1 MVMVLNKRIWRIF
14 KENKGRYIGIL
25 ILIFLGSF
33 FFVVMSGLAS
43 NLGNMVSGFAEKHLQ
58 EDVSFSTGIPITDI
72 AALEGKSGS
81 VIDSYRFYD
90 VTLSGGQPLQLISP
104 STKVNIPAITNGRG
118 LENSGDILLE
128 PNFLSLHDLAI
139 GEQIVING
147 RAFTVTGTVALPHYV
162 YALRFVHDVLP
173 PSGFGIGL
181 ISDTDFTMFPEAAE
195 VYSVRFANRE
205 NITAQTMGFNRLLR
219 EEGHT
224 ITGWIDAMNNKRIQM
239 PWATITGAEAMSVPF
254 SAIMFLICCL
264 IVGVMILRMVKAD
277 GVIIGM
283 LYAQGYRRKELIRHY
298 LTLPLLLAVIGGV
311 SGVLLA
317 FPTVEPT
324 VKMMIAYYNVPFTA
338 IHLSP
343 VTIVIGILMPVVF
356 LVFAGFFV
364 IRKELKKTAG
374 ELMKG
379 DSGKT
384 KINVLERTF
393 KLERFKFNTKFQL
406 REQMRSI
413 PRLLF
418 LLLGVS
424 AASFLMLL
432 GLTLNNSMNT
442 VFGGTDDMFN
452 FAVEYSF
459 KAVQQGDVPEGAEAF
474 NAIRSFPEG
483 RENIEFYVMAITTNS
498 VAVNLRDASG
508 GKLSM
513 GQVNITA
520 PLATRLKLRA
530 GDTINFIDR
539 MNGESYSLVI
549 NGIAETYTGQFIFMP
564 LDRFNEMTGMA
575 HGSYSGLLSDREL
588 DIDPNLLAG
597 VKNLQEASDAMD
609 DLAGPMMSMIIAVT
623 MIAGLIGMV
632 IIFLVTSLM
641 IEESRGTI
649 SMLKVFGYRGKE
661 IGKLILNSSTW
672 VVIAG
677 FVFGIPVTLIF
688 GTAMWR
694 YLGEMINMVL
704 PMIINPMYVL
714 ISFVV
719 IFAVYLF
726 TKWLCGKKL
735 AKISMSEALKA
746 GAE

>member
-1 MVMVLNKRIWRIF
+1 MALNKRVWRIF
-14 KENKGRYIGIL
+14 KENKSRYIGIL
-25 ILIFLGSF
+25 VLIFLGSF
-33 FFVVMSGLAS
+33 FFVIMSGLAS
-43 NLGNMVSGFAEKHLQ
+43 NLGNMVEGFAEEHLQ
-58 EDVSFSTGIPITDI
+58 EDISFSTGISIDDT
-72 AALEGKSGS
+72 AELEIKSGA

-90 VTLSGGQPLQLISP
+90 VTLPGGQPLQLVSP

-118 LENSGDILLE
+118 LENPGDILLE
-128 PNFLSLHDLAI
+128 PNFLTIHGLAI
-139 GEQIVING
+139 GEQIVVDG
-147 RAFTVTGTVALPHYV
+147 RAFIITGTVALPHYV
-162 YALRFVHDVLP
+162 YALKFVHDVLP

-181 ISDTDFTMFPEAAE
+181 ISDADFAMFPEAAE
-195 VYSVRFANRE
+195 VYSVRFTDRE
-205 NITAQTMGFNRLLR
+205 NITAQTMGFNKLLR
-219 EEGHT
+219 EESHT

-277 GVIIGM
+277 GVIIGT

-298 LTLPLLLAVIGGV
+298 LALPLLLAVIGGV
-311 SGVLLA
+311 LGVLLA
-317 FPTVEPT
+317 MPVVGPTVS
-324 VKMMIAYYNVPFTA
+324 MMIAYYNVPFTA
-338 IHLSP
+338 IYLSP
-343 VTIVIGILMPVVF
+343 LTIAIGILMPAVF
-356 LVFAGFFV
+356 LGFASFFV

-379 DSGKT
+379 NSGKT

-432 GLTLNNSMNT
+432 GLTLNHSMNT
-442 VFGGTDDMFN
+442 VFSGTDDMFN

-459 KAVQQGDVPEGAEAF
+459 NAVRQGAIPEGAEAF
-474 NAIRSFPEG
+474 NAIRCFPEG
-483 RENIEFYVMAITTNS
+483 RENVEFYVMAVATDS
-498 VAVNLRDASG
+498 VAVNLRDANG
-508 GKLSM
+508 GKLGM
-513 GQVNITA
+513 EQVNITA
-520 PLATRLKLRA
+520 PLATRLRIKA

-539 MNGESYSLVI
+539 MNGESYGLIV

-575 HGSYSGLLSDREL
+575 PGSYSGLLSDRTL
-588 DIDPNLLAG
+588 DIDASLLAG

-661 IGKLILNSSTW
+661 IGKLTLNSSTW

-677 FVFGIPVTLIF
+677 FILGIPVMLMF

-704 PMIINPMYVL
+704 PMIMNPLYVL
-714 ISFVV
+714 ISFIV
-719 IFAVYLF
+719 IIAVYLF
-726 TKWLCGKKL
+726 TKWLCGRKL

>member
-1 MVMVLNKRIWRIF
+1 MVMALNKRILRIF
-14 KENKGRYIGIL
+14 NENKGRYIGIL

-33 FFVVMSGLAS
+33 FFVIMSGVAS
-43 NLGNMVSGFAEKHLQ
+43 NLGRMVESFAEEHLQ
-58 EDVSFSTGIPITDI
+58 EDLSFSTGTSIDDI
-72 AALEGKSGS
+72 AALEMRSGS
-81 VIDSYRFYD
+81 IIDSYLFHD
-90 VTLSGGQPLQLISP
+90 VTLPGGQPLQLISP
-104 STKVNIPAITNGRG
+104 STMVNIPAVTSGHG
-118 LENSGDILLE
+118 LENSGDILLD
-128 PNFLSLHDLAI
+128 PNFLATHELVI
-139 GEQIVING
+139 GEQIVIDSKT
-147 RAFTVTGTVALPHYV
+147 FTISGTVALPHYV
-162 YALRFVHDVLP
+162 YALKFVHDVLP

-181 ISDTDFTMFPEAAE
+181 ISDADFVIFPEATE
-195 VYSVRFANRE
+195 VYSVRFTDRE
-205 NITAQTMGFNRLLR
+205 NITAQTMEFNRLLR
-219 EEGHT
+219 EEGHVV
-224 ITGWIDAMNNKRIQM
+224 TGWIDAMNNRRIQM
-239 PWATITGAEAMSVPF
+239 PWASITGAEAMTVPF
-254 SAIMFLICCL
+254 SVVMFLICCL

-277 GVIIGM
+277 GVIIGT
-283 LYAQGYRRKELIRHY
+283 LYAQGYRHKELIRHY
-298 LTLPLLLAVIGGV
+298 LALPLLLAVIGGLF
-311 SGVLLA
+311 GVLLA
-317 FPTVEPT
+317 MPVVGPA
-324 VKMMIAYYNVPFTA
+324 VSMMIAYYNVPFTA
-338 IHLSP
+338 IYLSP
-343 VTIVIGILMPVVF
+343 LVVVIGIVMPAVF
-356 LVFAGFFV
+356 LGLASFLV

-432 GLTLNNSMNT
+432 GLTLNHSMNV
-442 VFGGTDDMFN
+442 VFSGADDMFN

-459 KAVQQGDVPEGAEAF
+459 NAVQQGDVPEGAEAF

-483 RENIEFYVMAITTNS
+483 RENAEFYVMAIAPDT
-498 VAVNLRDASG
+498 VAINLVDSNG
-508 GKLSM
+508 SELSM
-513 GQVNITA
+513 EQVNITA
-520 PLATRLKLRA
+520 PLATRLRLRV

-539 MNGESYSLVI
+539 MDGESYSLII

-575 HGSYSGLLSDREL
+575 PGSFSGLLSDREL
-588 DIDPNLLAG
+588 DIDSSLLAG

-609 DLAGPMMSMIIAVT
+609 DLAGPMMSMILAVT
-623 MIAGLIGMV
+623 LIAGLIGMV

-649 SMLKVFGYRGKE
+649 SMLKVFGYRSKE

-677 FVFGIPVTLIF
+677 FILGIPIMLIF

-704 PMIINPMYVL
+704 PMIVNPLYVL
-714 ISFVV
+714 VSFVV
-719 IFAVYLF
+719 IITVYMF
-726 TKWLCGKKL
+726 TKWLCGRKL

>member
-1 MVMVLNKRIWRIF
+1 MALNKRVWRIF
-14 KENKGRYIGIL
+14 KENKSRYIGIL
-25 ILIFLGSF
+25 VLIFLGSF
-33 FFVVMSGLAS
+33 FFVIMSGLAS
-43 NLGNMVSGFAEKHLQ
+43 NLGNMVEGFAEEHLQ
-58 EDVSFSTGIPITDI
+58 EDVSFSTGISIDDT
-72 AALEGKSGS
+72 AELEIKSGA

-90 VTLSGGQPLQLISP
+90 VTLPGGQPLQLVSP

-118 LENSGDILLE
+118 LENPGDILLE
-128 PNFLSLHDLAI
+128 PNFLTIHGLAI
-139 GEQIVING
+139 GEQIVVDG
-147 RAFTVTGTVALPHYV
+147 RAFIITGTVALPHYV
-162 YALRFVHDVLP
+162 YALKFVHDVLP

-181 ISDTDFTMFPEAAE
+181 ISDADFAMFPEAAE
-195 VYSVRFANRE
+195 VYSVRFTDRE
-205 NITAQTMGFNRLLR
+205 NITAQTMGFNKLLR
-219 EEGHT
+219 EESHT

-277 GVIIGM
+277 GVIIGT

-298 LTLPLLLAVIGGV
+298 LALPLLLAVIGGV
-311 SGVLLA
+311 LGVLLA
-317 FPTVEPT
+317 MPVVGPTVF
-324 VKMMIAYYNVPFTA
+324 MMIAYYNVPFTA
-338 IHLSP
+338 IYLSP
-343 VTIVIGILMPVVF
+343 LTIAIGILMPAVF
-356 LVFAGFFV
+356 LGFASFFV
-364 IRKELKKTAG
+364 LRKELKKTAG

-379 DSGKT
+379 NSGKT

-432 GLTLNNSMNT
+432 GLTLNHSMNT
-442 VFGGTDDMFN
+442 VFSGTDDMFN

-459 KAVQQGDVPEGAEAF
+459 NAVRQGAIPEGAEAF
-474 NAIRSFPEG
+474 NAIRCFPEG
-483 RENIEFYVMAITTNS
+483 RENVEFYVMAVATDS
-498 VAVNLRDASG
+498 VAVNLRDANG
-508 GKLSM
+508 GKLGM
-513 GQVNITA
+513 EQVNITA
-520 PLATRLKLRA
+520 PLATRLRIKA

-539 MNGESYSLVI
+539 MNGESYGLIV

-575 HGSYSGLLSDREL
+575 PGSYSGLLSDRTL
-588 DIDPNLLAG
+588 DIDASLLAG

-661 IGKLILNSSTW
+661 IGKLTLNSSTW

-677 FVFGIPVTLIF
+677 FILGIPVMLMF

-704 PMIINPMYVL
+704 PMIMNPLYVL
-714 ISFVV
+714 ISFIV
-719 IFAVYLF
+719 IIAVYLF
-726 TKWLCGKKL
+726 TKWLCGRKL